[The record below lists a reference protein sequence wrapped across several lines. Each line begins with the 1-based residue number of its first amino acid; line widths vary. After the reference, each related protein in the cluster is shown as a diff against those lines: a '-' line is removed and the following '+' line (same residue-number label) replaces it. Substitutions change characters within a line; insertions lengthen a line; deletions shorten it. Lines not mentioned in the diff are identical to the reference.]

1 MNVSRIFCEF
11 VFLPFSPILFCRL
24 FLVQFL
30 IKNNHVADFTMK
42 RRLEARQRTFHR
54 NQFLLRFFFN
64 LLLNYFTAK

>member
-1 MNVSRIFCEF
+1 MWLESVDLIFLVVSQFFLKIYFEFLFFKEIVNVSRIFCEF

-42 RRLEARQRTFHR
+42 
-54 NQFLLRFFFN
+54 
-64 LLLNYFTAK
+64 